1 MFWFDSRNTIAAVD
15 SRKQREAEEKD
26 RALAAEVD
34 QATVNQLKHRF
45 EVDMEVLRSR
55 VQGQQEIA
63 KEAALDTK
71 YLAQRQVNLR

>member
-1 MFWFDSRNTIAAVD
+1 LFWFDSRNTIAAVE
-15 SRKQREAEEKD
+15 SRRHREAEEKE

-34 QATVNQLKHRF
+34 HATVKQLTHRF
-45 EVDMEVLRSR
+45 ELDMEVLRSR